1 MKPSDIRTYRLQNQQ
16 LLGSTLQTAQEMVA
30 WLGAVQA
37 QDYAMAKMAIG
48 LRLPNATDR
57 IIENAMAD
65 ASIIRTHVLRP
76 TWHFVSCEDIYW
88 MLELSAPQ
96 IRAASAIRD
105 RELGMDAVL
114 FTRSNDVIA
123 KTLQGGKHLT
133 REELMVALEQ
143 AGIATNP
150 SRAVHFMMAAEL
162 EGIVANGIWRGK
174 QLTYALLEENVP
186 KKKSFTRAE
195 ALAELAARYFK
206 SHGPATLHDFAWWS
220 GLSVTEARQGLEAV
234 KTHFISE
241 TTDKKTYW
249 FADVNVKINVETI
262 HLLPAFDEFM
272 VSYRD
277 RSASL
282 SGDFTKNTIT
292 SNGIFKPI
300 IVVNGRV
307 VGVWKRTVKKD
318 KVVIELSFFDKA
330 DIITINTLATAAE
343 GIGQFLGMKVEVM
356 TMK

>member
-1 MKPSDIRTYRLQNQQ
+1 
-16 LLGSTLQTAQEMVA
+16 MVA

-48 LRLPNATDR
+48 LRLPNATDH

-76 TWHFVSCEDIYW
+76 TWHFVSSEDIYW

-105 RELGMDAVL
+105 RELGLDAAL

-186 KKKSFTRAE
+186 KKKSFTRVE
-195 ALAELAARYFK
+195 ALAALAARYFK
-206 SHGPATLHDFAWWS
+206 SHGPATVHDFAWWS
-220 GLSVTEARQGLEAV
+220 GLSVTEARQGLAAV
-234 KTHFISE
+234 ESDFQSIKN
-241 TTDKKTYW
+241 D
-249 FADVNVKINVETI
+249 NKIYYYKEERMQHHEST
-262 HLLPAFDEFM
+262 HLLPAFDEFL

-282 SGDFTKNTIT
+282 DPAFAKLPIT

-300 IVVNGRV
+300 IVVNGSV
-307 VGVWKRTVKKD
+307 IGVWKRTIKRD
-318 KVVIELSFFDKA
+318 KILIEPSFFNPA
-330 DIITINTLATAAE
+330 NIITKDALAAAAAKL
-343 GIGQFLGMKVEVM
+343 GQFLATKVEIM
-356 TMK
+356 EN